1 MTECKDTLKY
11 VNVQDNKPVN
21 DGIPEMIKFIKE
33 CKNLEYL
40 NISDVPMTKSNCKL
54 VYPAIIE
61 ACKSGSKLKT
71 LEWNYVLGC
80 SISTAKEFLKEL
92 SSNYV

>member
-1 MTECKDTLKY
+1 
-11 VNVQDNKPVN
+11 
-21 DGIPEMIKFIKE
+21 MIKFIKE

-92 SSNYV
+92 SSNLSGQTTSLESLSMVGIF